1 MWVASAV
8 RCRGVRSSTDQE
20 RTRNQGLRLVDCRR
34 AGQRSSTDQL
44 GGWGVRGEGVGG
56 GVQKKRQEQ
65 GEAAGKPVTIV
76 LLDDRKQDAYGNCQ
90 VATPPASCR
99 RAQQVPAR
107 RRPRA
112 QPGSQSRMLVTGA
125 LAGRVEGPRSG
136 HG

>member
-8 RCRGVRSSTDQE
+8 SCRGVRF
-20 RTRNQGLRLVDCRR
+20 
-34 AGQRSSTDQL
+34 STDQL

-90 VATPPASCR
+90 VATPPPPAAARNKCLQGDGR
-99 RAQQVPAR
+99 RH
-107 RRPRA
+107 
-112 QPGSQSRMLVTGA
+112 SLVCS
-125 LAGRVEGPRSG
+125 LVC
-136 HG
+136 